1 MKKGLLITML
11 VLGTVVIAAAGNP
24 QKKGMKP
31 KYQAKADTSFNIK
44 SDSFD
49 DFASFD
55 MEKMMKEAQKQ
66 SSHFVDDALA
76 MLDDMPNCYIDF
88 PAKLDSI
95 IKMEREEFIDSTG
108 NCKFH
113 KRRGMI
119 IPRPQMHG
127 RQYRLR
133 TDSLGKNESIVVL
146 SDGKKTTII
155 KNGKDTTI
163 IDGPMGNVMDNFG
176 GEMNHPFSHQMMPR
190 FNFRSFDDGDF
201 NEALPRAFGN
211 NRMASESPSVEEM
224 EMLAKKGVISSKDF
238 KNRLEIDNVSIR
250 SNNRG
255 STYLV
260 SFGLEGAEQ
269 CDLQVVTPDGMT
281 LEKSTII
288 GSQGRFKR
296 TVKIT
301 PNQDYVYVVISFGK
315 KISVNK
321 FWL

>member
-11 VLGTVVIAAAGNP
+11 VLGVVVVAAAGNP

-31 KYQAKADTSFNIK
+31 KYQAKADTAFNIK

-49 DFASFD
+49 GIASFD
-55 MEKMMKEAQKQ
+55 MGKMMEEMQAQ
-66 SSHFVDDALA
+66 SRHFMDDALA
-76 MLDDMPNCYIDF
+76 MLDEMPGYSGDF
-88 PAKLDSI
+88 PAKLDSL
-95 IKMEREEFIDSTG
+95 IKLEREEFIDSTG

-113 KRRGMI
+113 KRRGMV

-127 RQYRLR
+127 KTYRFR
-133 TDSLGKNESIVVL
+133 TDSLGNNESIVVL

-163 IDGPMGNVMDNFG
+163 VDGPMGSVMDDFG
-176 GEMNHPFSHQMMPR
+176 GDMNHSFSRQMMPR
-190 FNFRSFDDGDF
+190 FNFRGFDDSDF
-201 NEALPRAFGN
+201 SGALPRAFGN

-224 EMLAKKGVISSKDF
+224 EMLVKKGVVPGKEL
-238 KNRLEIDNVSIR
+238 KNSLDIENVSIR
-250 SNNRG
+250 SNSRG

-269 CDLQVVTPDGMT
+269 CELQVVAPDGMT

-301 PNQDYVYVVISFGK
+301 PNQDYVYVVVAFGK